1 MRITKVESDV
11 DMNNLNLS
19 NWRQR
24 NLLQIFWLVTN
35 IWRHTF
41 CHVESIDHLI
51 KVWVVLEDLSS
62 ISVTSLQTSYKSNQ
76 GISFEGNVGS
86 VSKGKWKKVTYFDS
100 ILENLVIYFWFDSF
114 IKSVKVHS
122 VVAWLHAISIS

>member
-24 NLLQIFWLVTN
+24 NLLQIFCLVTN

-41 CHVESIDHLI
+41 FHVESIDHLI

-62 ISVTSLQTSYKSNQ
+62 LSVPSLQTSYKSNQ

-86 VSKGKWKKVTYFDS
+86 VSKGKWNKVTYFDS